1 MLWLV
6 LIYLLYY
13 FIGILFTLPQW
24 QKRAIF
30 FYFQAEELL
39 CHLEALWLLNK
50 SNGII
55 SKATLDMNRAIFR
68 NCFKSFVFNGKSP
81 LINPE
86 NLSSLP
92 LNRTAVTEVSQIS
105 GFF

>member
-1 MLWLV
+1 MAK
-6 LIYLLYY
+6 
-13 FIGILFTLPQW
+13 
-24 QKRAIF
+24 KRVNF
-30 FYFQAEELL
+30 LTFQAEGPL
-39 CHLEALWLLNK
+39 CHLEHFCFSIK

-68 NCFKSFVFNGKSP
+68 NCFKSFVINGKSP

-86 NLSSLP
+86 NLSLLSL
-92 LNRTAVTEVSQIS
+92 NKTAKEVSQIS